1 MTSAHIDRRMT
12 ILETRVTD
20 IEEGYGESQ
29 LGLTRRVTGL
39 EIWAGRVTAHANGV
53 GQNVKLIAEH
63 LGIRPVDTPEISM
76 PTEAE
81 IDAVLEE
88 DC

>member
-1 MTSAHIDRRMT
+1 MTN
-12 ILETRVTD
+12 LEARVTD

-39 EIWAGRVTAHANGV
+39 EIWARRVTAHANGV

-63 LGIRPVDTPEISM
+63 LGISPVDTPAICM
-76 PTEAE
+76 PTDDEV
-81 IDAVLEE
+81 DAVLDE

>member
-1 MTSAHIDRRMT
+1 MTK
-12 ILETRVTD
+12 LEARVTD
-20 IEEGYGESQ
+20 VEEGYGESQ

-63 LGIRPVDTPEISM
+63 LGISPADTPAIQLIDVEM

-81 IDAVLEE
+81 IDALFEGRAT
-88 DC
+88 

>member
-1 MTSAHIDRRMT
+1 MTSAHIERRMT
-12 ILETRVTD
+12 NLEARVSD

-39 EIWAGRVTAHANGV
+39 EIWAGRVTAHANSV

-63 LGIRPVDTPEISM
+63 LGISPVDTPTITMS
-76 PTEAE
+76 TESE
-81 IDAVLEE
+81 IDAVLDE